1 MVGVPMLTILI
12 FLPLAVAIGVAAIDR
27 RKTDALYG
35 VGLAGTLAAL
45 ALSAVVFF
53 RFDPNQAALQF
64 VQRTAWIPSA
74 GVSYHV
80 GVDGISL
87 PLMMLTTVIMP
98 LALLSAWGSIADRV
112 KEFVLSMLV
121 LETALLGTFLAARR
135 PRRGADGRQRGAGGG
150 PAENGHV
157 WLFALLT
164 PTVPAGY
171 APVRAAPL
179 CAGHCRYPLR
189 RYRLVGPA
197 RREAAGRHEQRQPSR
212 SGDPRRVRPDRP
224 GRAGQPAANGQPWHQ
239 HRRAVSD
246 RRRPL

>member
-1 MVGVPMLTILI
+1 MPEMPVLSILI
-12 FLPLAVAIGVAAIDR
+12 FLPVAAAIVVVGIDR

-121 LETALLGTFLAARR
+121 LETALLGTFLAADLVLFYVFWEAVLIPMYFIIGLWGG
-135 PRRGADGRQRGAGGG
+135 PRRSYAAIKFILYTMAGSALMLVAVITPYLHSGAQPGERTFDLLRLGPLAGAVPLQARVLG
-150 PAENGHV
+150 A
-157 WLFALLT
+157 FALAL
-164 PTVPAGY
+164 ALQ
-171 APVRAAPL
+171 A
-179 CAGHCRYPLR
+179 
-189 RYRLVGPA
+189 
-197 RREAAGRHEQRQPSR
+197 
-212 SGDPRRVRPDRP
+212 
-224 GRAGQPAANGQPWHQ
+224 
-239 HRRAVSD
+239 
-246 RRRPL
+246 